1 MALKQSY
8 SSRFGTTHANA
19 YYKITGVSCINQDS
33 DRAVLECRL
42 SVYATE
48 TAKTKNSASL
58 GEQMYTFPYTGSID
72 ESFVSQSYEYL
83 KGLDEYSGSTD
94 V

>member
-8 SSRFGTTHANA
+8 SSRFGTTHTQA
-19 YYKITGVSCINQDS
+19 YHKITNVVCNTGSTGTLDCI
-33 DRAVLECRL
+33 VG
-42 SVYATE
+42 VYATE

-58 GEQMYTFPYTGSID
+58 GEQNYTFPYSASIN
-72 ESFVSQSYEYL
+72 ESFISQSYEYL